1 MKLIG
6 LDVDGTLINTKKEI
20 TKRTKDSLIK
30 AMNQGH
36 KVAIVSGRPTAG
48 VIDLA
53 KDLEFETYGGLL
65 SNFNGGMISDYKTK
79 KILVSHTLDRDLA
92 LEIIDFTKDL
102 DIEIMIPHMDNIY
115 TRKAGEY
122 AVEEARY
129 LGLNLVVEEDLSK
142 ILDFAPNKFL
152 FAKDPDKIDKVAQKI
167 YQKFGAIT
175 EQVKSSRF
183 YYEVMPKGLSKGK
196 SLLEIAKIFSIDPED
211 IIAFGDEMNDASMLE
226 MAGTGVAMGN
236 AVEPIKKI
244 ADYTTLSNDE
254 DGIAYYLEKFIL
266 S

>member
-115 TRKAGEY
+115 TRKAGKY

-129 LGLNLVVEEDLSK
+129 LGLNL
-142 ILDFAPNKFL
+142 
-152 FAKDPDKIDKVAQKI
+152 
-167 YQKFGAIT
+167 
-175 EQVKSSRF
+175 
-183 YYEVMPKGLSKGK
+183 
-196 SLLEIAKIFSIDPED
+196 
-211 IIAFGDEMNDASMLE
+211 
-226 MAGTGVAMGN
+226 
-236 AVEPIKKI
+236 
-244 ADYTTLSNDE
+244 
-254 DGIAYYLEKFIL
+254 
-266 S
+266 